1 MDLLWQKVAW
11 LCGMFLITAT
21 FALLPLI
28 YFRNHAQ
35 PAGPLGVCVLGMLQC
50 AAAGVFLSTCLL
62 DLVPDY
68 LSSIASSLAQWGG
81 QTSFPLD
88 MFIMAAGFLLVLLLE
103 QLALSCCSHGN
114 HEAPDDRERQALLDP
129 RASHSGGSLNHGHGH
144 GHGHGGTTSGWVRVV
159 TFACALS
166 IHSAFEGLA
175 CGLQLSATQ
184 LARLCGSLFLHK
196 ALVALG
202 LGLELWGPGKT
213 VSRPAGWLLAAIFSL
228 ASPLGMLGGALVT
241 RGDPVAP
248 GGNTMARSVL
258 EGVSAGTFVFVTF
271 VEILPQG
278 LQAPGPPMLKMLS
291 LLLGFSVVTATLFIE
306 P

>member
-1 MDLLWQKVAW
+1 
-11 LCGMFLITAT
+11 
-21 FALLPLI
+21 
-28 YFRNHAQ
+28 
-35 PAGPLGVCVLGMLQC
+35 
-50 AAAGVFLSTCLL
+50 
-62 DLVPDY
+62 
-68 LSSIASSLAQWGG
+68 
-81 QTSFPLD
+81 

-114 HEAPDDRERQALLDP
+114 HEAPDDRERQALAGPAGL
-129 RASHSGGSLNHGHGH
+129 ALG
-144 GHGHGGTTSGWVRVV
+144 RVV